1 MEKKPEPRVD
11 WVSTSSDY
19 KKEEVDQ
26 PGAPKSKKITK
37 VGRFSHFF
45 RLFCSFVLSAVL
57 FVSYFV
63 MIVIS
68 LSV

>member
-11 WVSTSSDY
+11 WVSTSSEY

-45 RLFCSFVLSAVL
+45 RFFVVL
-57 FVSYFV
+57 F
-63 MIVIS
+63 
-68 LSV
+68 